1 MLNIFY
7 SGVVNMTKKI
17 NNVLKRYIPLV
28 EFIAGIVGP
37 NCEVVL
43 HDCSNVDESII
54 AIKNNYISGR
64 KIGGPLTNLGLKLLK
79 EGNYRKEN
87 FLLNYPSKSPD
98 GKELRASTYFIK
110 DDEDKLVGML
120 CINIDLTGPLAAK
133 NFIDAFIKCDI
144 DKSQDCNDSN
154 SFTNILENL
163 SQSIDEIVHSTI
175 KDTIKEQNIPPERLS
190 TDEKIHVVSQLND
203 KGLFL
208 LKGAVSS
215 VAKILKVSENTVYR
229 YLNK

>member
-1 MLNIFY
+1 MRKK
-7 SGVVNMTKKI
+7 VNR
-17 NNVLKRYIPLV
+17 VLEKYLPLV
-28 EFIAGIVGP
+28 DFIAGIVGP

-54 AIKNNYISGR
+54 AIRNNHISGR
-64 KIGGPLTNLGLKLLK
+64 KVGGPLTNLGLKLLK
-79 EGNYRKEN
+79 EGNYKSEN

-98 GKELRASTYFIK
+98 GKDLRSSTYFIK
-110 DDEDKLVGML
+110 DDEGKLIGML

-133 NFIDAFIKCDI
+133 DFIDAYIKCDI
-144 DKSQDCNDSN
+144 DKSEDHNESN
-154 SFTNILENL
+154 NITNILENL
-163 SQSIDEIVHSTI
+163 SHSIDEIIHSTI

-190 TDEKIHVVSQLND
+190 TEEKIHVVSQLNE
-203 KGLFL
+203 KGIFL